1 MTMANEGSLLSV
13 RRIYYRGKLNS
24 CNYTCSYCPFGK
36 KSHPTSTMQ
45 DKQAWSRFITAIEQ
59 WEGET
64 LQLFVIPYGEALI
77 HRYYREGIMRLAAL
91 PQVTGISCQTNL
103 SFPADEWLDELRTAP
118 ELINK
123 IKIWAS
129 FHPEMTSVERFVRQL
144 HTLHNA
150 GIQVCAGA
158 VGNPLAKNMLGDLRN
173 ALSPDIYLFINAMQG
188 LKSPLSN
195 EDIRFFTQL
204 DNLFE
209 YDLRNAP
216 AQCEKCS
223 GGRSAC
229 FIDWKGDIFA
239 CPRSK
244 VKIGNLYQNQK
255 TGQNQKLDTSLP
267 CQRKVCDCYIAFS
280 NLSNHS
286 LHDILGEGTFW
297 RIPDKPLI
305 TSVFFDVDGT
315 LTDAQGKVP
324 ESYANALRYMAQSVP
339 LYLATSLSME
349 QARRKLGKTLFSLF
363 QGGVFADGG
372 LLLYDGQSQ
381 CMPVELLPDVSEES
395 IKITAHSYEGQI
407 YKYSLLV
414 YDKEQRE
421 TILSRLNG
429 KLYQVFYKPPLI
441 TVIHKEAG
449 KKRGVLHICKVL
461 AFPLEQVLI
470 VGNSPRD
477 WEMMSAVP
485 HSCAVMNSEPLLK
498 ERARYTLNPDR
509 LAAFF
514 RFREQK
520 NR

>member
-1 MTMANEGSLLSV
+1 MTNEGSLLSV
-13 RRIYYRGKLNS
+13 RRIYYRSKLNG

-36 KSHPTSTMQ
+36 KSHPASKMR

-77 HRYYREGIMRLAAL
+77 HRYYREGIIQLASL

-103 SFPADEWLDELRTAP
+103 SFPADEWLNELRTAP
-118 ELINK
+118 ALINK
-123 IKIWAS
+123 IKVWAS
-129 FHPEMTSVERFVRQL
+129 FHPEMTSVEKFVRQL

-158 VGNPLAKNMLGDLRN
+158 VGNPLAKNILADLRN
-173 ALSPDIYLFINAMQG
+173 TLSPDIYLFINAMQG

-216 AQCEKCS
+216 AQWENCS

-244 VKIGNLYQNQK
+244 VKIGNLYRS
-255 TGQNQKLDTSLP
+255 QKLDTSLS

-280 NLSNHS
+280 NLTNHP
-286 LHDILGEGTFW
+286 LHSIMGKGTFW

-305 TSVFFDVDGT
+305 TAVFFDVDGT

-324 ESYANALRYMAQSVP
+324 ENYANVLHYMAQSVP
-339 LYLATSLSME
+339 LYLATSLSVE

-363 QGGVFADGG
+363 KGGAFADGG
-372 LLLYDGQSQ
+372 LLLYDGRNRCLS
-381 CMPVELLPDVSEES
+381 VELLPDVNGES
-395 IKITAHSYEGQI
+395 AKITAHSYEGQV
-407 YKYSLLV
+407 YKYSMLV
-414 YDKEQRE
+414 YDKEERIN
-421 TILSRLNG
+421 ILSRL
-429 KLYQVFYKPPLI
+429 KEKPYQVFYKPPLI
-441 TVIHKEAG
+441 TVIHKEVD
-449 KKRGVLHICKVL
+449 KRKGVLHICKAL
-461 AFPLEQVLI
+461 AFPLDQVLV
-470 VGNSPRD
+470 VGNSLKD
-477 WEMMSAVP
+477 WEMMSVVS
-485 HSCAVMNSEPLLK
+485 HSCAVMNAEPLLK

-514 RFREQK
+514 RFRE
-520 NR
+520 